1 MSHYYV
7 EWRGWVTIHR
17 SGCCLPKCR
26 GKIQGCK
33 GGGGQCPSHVSMN
46 HRMFTTGTP
55 LLSQL
60 FHIQEVWN
68 GISNRVAIASAS
80 AQAMVSSEQQLG
92 WVGFGWATLGRGQ
105 RFSKKGHNRHKIYKL
120 PKTAS
125 RSLEV
130 VGLITWEPRFFYGEP
145 EKLCLHLLKLFLLRV
160 LKYSKEM
167 HF

>member
-1 MSHYYV
+1 MRRTCTNSKLMSHYYV
-7 EWRGWVTIHR
+7 VWRGWVTIHR

-33 GGGGQCPSHVSMN
+33 RGGQCPSHVSMN
-46 HRMFTTGTP
+46 HRLFTTGTP

-68 GISNRVAIASAS
+68 RISNRVAIASAS

-92 WVGFGWATLGRGQ
+92 WATLGRGQ
-105 RFSKKGHNRHKIYKL
+105 RFSKKAHNRHQIYKL

-130 VGLITWEPRFFYGEP
+130 VGLITWEPRWFFYGEP
-145 EKLCLHLLKLFLLRV
+145 EKLCLHLLKLFFARP
-160 LKYSKEM
+160 
-167 HF
+167 